1 MQDLS
6 TSYMGIALKNP
17 IIIGANNMLK
27 DLENVKR
34 IEDAGAAAIV
44 YKSLFEEQIILEKI
58 QLQDEIEEYSE
69 RHAEMTSIYPAMEH
83 AGPKKH
89 LFELKKIKEIA
100 SIPVIASLN
109 AVNDDIWIEYAKK
122 IEETGVDGIEL
133 NFYSVPADFNKSS
146 DDIESSHIK
155 IVQKVK
161 KEVSIP
167 VSIKLSHFYTNILHF
182 ISTMDSQDVKGFV
195 IFNKLIQPDIDVE
208 NLKHI
213 YPFKLTN
220 PDDIK
225 LALRF
230 TGLLF
235 GNIIGDVCSSGGIY
249 TGSDAAKM
257 ILAGASCV
265 QSVSSLYKNG
275 IEHIGY
281 MLEEFKSWMQK
292 NSYSTIKDFK
302 GLLSK
307 KRLKDPYAYERAQYV
322 DILINGEEILK
333 KGYTV

>member
-1 MQDLS
+1 MQDLR
-6 TSYMGIALKNP
+6 TSYMGIDLKNP

-27 DLENVKR
+27 DLDNVKK

-44 YKSLFEEQIILEKI
+44 YKSLFEEQILLEKI

-89 LFELKKIKEIA
+89 LFELKKIKETV

-109 AVNDDIWIEYAKK
+109 AIHDEVWIEYAKK
-122 IEETGVDGIEL
+122 IEETGVDGIEF
-133 NFYSVPADFNKSS
+133 NFYYVPADYNKSGS
-146 DDIESSHIK
+146 DIESSQIE
-155 IVQKVK
+155 IIQKAK

-167 VSIKLSHFYTNILHF
+167 ISIKLSHFYTNILNF
-182 ISTMDSQDVKGFV
+182 INKMDQEGVKGLV
-195 IFNKLIQPDIDVE
+195 VFNKLIQPDIDVDAIA
-208 NLKHI
+208 HI
-213 YPFKLTN
+213 YPFKLSN
-220 PDDIK
+220 PDAIQLPLK
-225 LALRF
+225 F

-235 GNIIGDVCSSGGIY
+235 DNIIGDICSSGGLY
-249 TGSDAAKM
+249 TGGDIAKLL
-257 ILAGASCV
+257 LAGASCV
-265 QSVSSLYKNG
+265 QTVSSIYKNG
-275 IEHIGY
+275 IEHIGS
-281 MLEEFKSWMQK
+281 MIEELKNWMEK
-292 NSYSTIKDFK
+292 NEYSSIGDFK

-307 KRLKDPYAYERAQYV
+307 NNLKEPYAYERAQYV